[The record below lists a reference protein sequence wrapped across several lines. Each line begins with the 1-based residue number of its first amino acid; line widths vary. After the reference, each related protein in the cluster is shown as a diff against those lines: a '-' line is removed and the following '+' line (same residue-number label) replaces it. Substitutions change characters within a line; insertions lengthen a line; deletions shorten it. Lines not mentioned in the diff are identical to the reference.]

1 MEPEYRV
8 DPMSRV
14 FPRMTK
20 CIFYKYGGSGTIQ
33 RIDSLCV
40 LSMNILNEKIYIFLW
55 FWFILLALITGVNLL
70 FRSVTFF
77 YPNFRERYL
86 KNSEILLFWSFSRA
100 NYGPISARFFCF
112 VFEYNWVFNGLI
124 ELMKYFS
131 LKKGWSPWKTLGMWT
146 ITERFAKLTSRQLYP
161 GLVTLTG

>member
-77 YPNFRERYL
+77 YPNFRERYF

-100 NYGPISARFFCF
+100 NSLRTNQRSIFCF
-112 VFEYNWVFNGLI
+112 VLEYN
-124 ELMKYFS
+124 
-131 LKKGWSPWKTLGMWT
+131 
-146 ITERFAKLTSRQLYP
+146 
-161 GLVTLTG
+161 

>member
-77 YPNFRERYL
+77 YPNFRERYF

-100 NYGPISARFFCF
+100 NSLRTNQHSIFCF
-112 VFEYNWVFNGLI
+112 VFEYNWEF
-124 ELMKYFS
+124 MKYFS
-131 LKKGWSPWKTLGMWT
+131 LKKDGHHGKPWACGP
-146 ITERFAKLTSRQLYP
+146 SRKGSQNWHRSSCIQA
-161 GLVTLTG
+161 

>member
-8 DPMSRV
+8 DPMSRI

-70 FRSVTFF
+70 IRSVTFF
-77 YPNFRERYL
+77 YPNFRER
-86 KNSEILLFWSFSRA
+86 
-100 NYGPISARFFCF
+100 
-112 VFEYNWVFNGLI
+112 
-124 ELMKYFS
+124 
-131 LKKGWSPWKTLGMWT
+131 
-146 ITERFAKLTSRQLYP
+146 
-161 GLVTLTG
+161 